1 MRQALAAPLLVSL
14 LLAGAHAAVAAEPA
28 TTAPSDAA
36 LELKRVNLVVADL
49 DRALTIYRDI
59 LGFRVFEI
67 HESSPQSYSYPVFR
81 FPRAAKLRF
90 ASLDSASQQR
100 ALALTEVRGVPLPAR
115 SEPYLSTPVI
125 RVGRFDAVL
134 AALRARGLV
143 VVEPRSSS
151 TPEGASFREMAFTDF
166 DGNLVVLYQLDAR
179 PQNRA
184 P

>member
-1 MRQALAAPLLVSL
+1 MRQTLAAPLLLSL
-14 LLAGAHAAVAAEPA
+14 LLAGPHAAVAAEPA
-28 TTAPSDAA
+28 TAAPADAA
-36 LELKRVNLVVADL
+36 LELKRVNLVVANL

-81 FPRAAKLRF
+81 FPREAKLRF

-115 SEPYLSTPVI
+115 PDPHLSTPVI
-125 RVGRFDAVL
+125 RVGRLDAVL
-134 AALRARGLV
+134 AALRARGV
-143 VVEPRSSS
+143 AVVEPRSSS

-166 DGNLVVLYQLDAR
+166 DGNLVVLYQLDAPR
-179 PQNRA
+179 
-184 P
+184 